1 MDVAEF
7 RMSVTFRP
15 SNEEEA
21 CEYSIHEST
30 SPYILYFPQNCF
42 HNSTTDAVYRRSNS
56 WNSVKTNVD
65 HRALSLFES
74 GLNFPN
80 TGTIDLYVPTIG

>member
-30 SPYILYFPQNCF
+30 SPYIYI
-42 HNSTTDAVYRRSNS
+42 
-56 WNSVKTNVD
+56 
-65 HRALSLFES
+65 SLRTVF
-74 GLNFPN
+74 
-80 TGTIDLYVPTIG
+80 TIRQLMQYIEGQLAETA

>member
-21 CEYSIHEST
+21 CEYSIREST
-30 SPYILYFPQNCF
+30 SPYIYISLRTVSTIRQLMLYIEG
-42 HNSTTDAVYRRSNS
+42 HIA
-56 WNSVKTNVD
+56 
-65 HRALSLFES
+65 
-74 GLNFPN
+74 
-80 TGTIDLYVPTIG
+80 GTA

>member
-1 MDVAEF
+1 MVDCIYDIYSYPRLGKRNPYWHASIILMDVAEF

-30 SPYILYFPQNCF
+30 SPYIYISLRTVSTIRQLMLYIEGQI
-42 HNSTTDAVYRRSNS
+42 A
-56 WNSVKTNVD
+56 
-65 HRALSLFES
+65 
-74 GLNFPN
+74 
-80 TGTIDLYVPTIG
+80 GTA